1 MLAELL
7 QFLVSGL
14 TVGAVYALVAM
25 GFAMIYRATGVVN
38 FAQGELMMLVSYIA
52 FTLAGT
58 FQFGF
63 WLMLAATVA
72 ASVLIGLLI
81 EVLLIR
87 PMLGQPVF
95 STVMVTIGLA
105 VILRSVVVLIWGADP
120 MPLNAGLP
128 TEVIKIGPAG
138 LYPAQLYSVGLMAA
152 VLLGLWTFFRYSRVG
167 IAMRA
172 TANVQTAA
180 LLMGINVKRIF
191 ALSWA
196 LSAGLAAIAGVL
208 IGVIYDVNPGMWTTG
223 LRSFPAVILG
233 GLDSVF
239 GAALGGILIGV
250 VENLSEGYIGRGMKE
265 IAGFVLI
272 LVVLM
277 VRPYG
282 LFGKPEI
289 ERV

>member
-1 MLAELL
+1 MDYFL
-7 QFLVSGL
+7 QLVISGL
-14 TVGAVYALVAM
+14 AVGMIYSFIGM

-38 FAQGELMMLVSYIA
+38 FAQGEMMMLVAYIA
-52 FTLAGT
+52 FTLSGT
-58 FQFGF
+58 LKMGF
-63 WLMLAATVA
+63 WPMLLCTIILAM
-72 ASVLIGLLI
+72 LIGLVL

-95 STVMVTIGLA
+95 SIVMVTIGLS

-120 MPLNAGLP
+120 MPMDVGLS
-128 TEVIKIGPAG
+128 TEIVRIGPAG
-138 LYPAQLYSVGLMAA
+138 LYQAHLYGMGLMGV
-152 VLLGLWTFFRYSRVG
+152 VLLGLWAFFRYSRVG

-208 IGVIYDVNPGMWTTG
+208 VGVIYDINPGMWGTG

-239 GAALGGILIGV
+239 GAALGGALIGV

-265 IAGFVLI
+265 IAGFLLI

-282 LFGKPEI
+282 LFGKPDI

>member
-1 MLAELL
+1 MDYFIQL
-7 QFLVSGL
+7 LVSGIAAGL
-14 TVGAVYALVAM
+14 VYGFIGM

-38 FAQGELMMLVSYIA
+38 FAQGELMMLVAYIA

-58 FQFGF
+58 FKLGF
-63 WLMLAATVA
+63 WPLLLATVVV
-72 ASVLIGLLI
+72 SVALGLLV

-105 VILRSVVVLIWGADP
+105 VIIRSVVVLIWGADP

-208 IGVIYDVNPGMWTTG
+208 IGVVYDVNPGMWTTG

-282 LFGKPEI
+282 LFGKPDI

>member
-1 MLAELL
+1 MDFFVQLL
-7 QFLVSGL
+7 VTGIAAGLVYGFI
-14 TVGAVYALVAM
+14 GM

-38 FAQGELMMLVSYIA
+38 FAQGELMMLVAYIA
-52 FTLAGT
+52 FTLVGV
-58 FQFGF
+58 FKLGF
-63 WLMLAATVA
+63 WPLLF
-72 ASVLIGLLI
+72 ASVAVSVVLGLLV
-81 EVLLIR
+81 EAALIR

-95 STVMVTIGLA
+95 ATVMVTIGLA
-105 VILRSVVVLIWGADP
+105 VIIRSTVVLIWGADP
-120 MPLNAGLP
+120 MPLATGLTREP
-128 TEVIKIGPAG
+128 VRLGPAG
-138 LYPAQLYSVGLMAA
+138 VYPAQLYALGIMAVVVA
-152 VLLGLWTFFRYSRVG
+152 ALWAFFRFSRVG

-172 TANVQTAA
+172 TANLQTVA
-180 LLMGINVKRIF
+180 LLMGIDVRRIF

-196 LSAGLAAIAGVL
+196 LSATLAAIAGVL
-208 IGVIYDVNPGMWTTG
+208 VGVIYEVEPGMWLTG

-239 GAALGGILIGV
+239 GAALGGVLIGI
-250 VENLSEGYIGRGMKE
+250 VENMSEGYIGRGMKE

-282 LFGKPEI
+282 LFGRPDI

>member
-1 MLAELL
+1 MDYFIQL
-7 QFLVSGL
+7 LVSGIAAGL
-14 TVGAVYALVAM
+14 VYGFIGM

-38 FAQGELMMLVSYIA
+38 FAQGELMMLVAYVA

-58 FQFGF
+58 FKLGF
-63 WLMLAATVA
+63 WPLLL
-72 ASVLIGLLI
+72 ASVVVSVILGLLV

-105 VILRSVVVLIWGADP
+105 VIIRSVVVLIWGADP
-120 MPLNAGLP
+120 MPLSTGLSKEP
-128 TEVIKIGPAG
+128 IRIGPAG
-138 LYPAQLYSVGLMAA
+138 VYPAQLYALGIMAA
-152 VLLGLWTFFRYSRVG
+152 VVAGLWAFFRYSRVG

-172 TANVQTAA
+172 TANLQTVA

-208 IGVIYDVNPGMWTTG
+208 VGVIYDLEPGMWLVG

-250 VENLSEGYIGRGMKE
+250 VENMSEGYIGRGMKE
-265 IAGFVLI
+265 IAGFLLI
-272 LVVLM
+272 LIVLM

-282 LFGKPEI
+282 LFGKPDI

>member
-1 MLAELL
+1 MDYFIQL
-7 QFLVSGL
+7 LVSGIAAGL
-14 TVGAVYALVAM
+14 VYGFIGM

-38 FAQGELMMLVSYIA
+38 FAQGELMMLVAYVA

-58 FQFGF
+58 FKLGF
-63 WLMLAATVA
+63 WPLLL
-72 ASVLIGLLI
+72 ASVVVSVILGLLV

-105 VILRSVVVLIWGADP
+105 VIIRSVVVLIWGADP
-120 MPLNAGLP
+120 MPLSTGLSKEP
-128 TEVIKIGPAG
+128 IRIGPAG
-138 LYPAQLYSVGLMAA
+138 VYPAQLYALGIMAA
-152 VLLGLWTFFRYSRVG
+152 VVAGLWAFFRYSRVG

-172 TANVQTAA
+172 TANLQTVA

-208 IGVIYDVNPGMWTTG
+208 VGVIYDLEPGMWLVG

-250 VENLSEGYIGRGMKE
+250 AENMSEGYIGRGMKE
-265 IAGFVLI
+265 IAGFLLI
-272 LVVLM
+272 LIVLM
-277 VRPYG
+277 VRPYS
-282 LFGKPEI
+282 LFGKPDI

>member
-1 MLAELL
+1 L
-7 QFLVSGL
+7 
-14 TVGAVYALVAM
+14 
-25 GFAMIYRATGVVN
+25 
-38 FAQGELMMLVSYIA
+38 
-52 FTLAGT
+52 
-58 FQFGF
+58 
-63 WLMLAATVA
+63 
-72 ASVLIGLLI
+72 GLLV

-105 VILRSVVVLIWGADP
+105 VIIRSVVVLIWGADP
-120 MPLNAGLP
+120 MPLSAGLS
-128 TEVIKIGPAG
+128 TEPIRIGPAG
-138 LYPAQLYSVGLMAA
+138 VYPAQLYALGIMAVVVA
-152 VLLGLWTFFRYSRVG
+152 GLWAFFRYSRVG

-172 TANVQTAA
+172 TANLQTVA

-208 IGVIYDVNPGMWTTG
+208 VGVIYDLEPGMWLVG

-250 VENLSEGYIGRGMKE
+250 VENMSEGYIGRGMKE
-265 IAGFVLI
+265 IAGFLLI
-272 LVVLM
+272 LIVLM

-282 LFGKPEI
+282 LFGKPDI

>member
-1 MLAELL
+1 MDYFL
-7 QFLVSGL
+7 QLVISGL
-14 TVGAVYALVAM
+14 AVGMIYSFIGM

-38 FAQGELMMLVSYIA
+38 FAQGEMMMLVAYIA
-52 FTLAGT
+52 FTLSGT
-58 FQFGF
+58 LKMGF
-63 WLMLAATVA
+63 WPMLLCTIILAM
-72 ASVLIGLLI
+72 LIGLVL

-95 STVMVTIGLA
+95 SIVMVTIGLS

-120 MPLNAGLP
+120 MPMDVGLS
-128 TEVIKIGPAG
+128 TEIVRIGPAG
-138 LYPAQLYSVGLMAA
+138 LYQAHLYGMGLMGV
-152 VLLGLWTFFRYSRVG
+152 VLLGLWVFFRYSRVG

-208 IGVIYDVNPGMWTTG
+208 VGVIYDINPGMWGTG

-239 GAALGGILIGV
+239 GAALGGALIGV

-265 IAGFVLI
+265 IAGFLLI

-282 LFGKPEI
+282 LFGKPDI

>member
-1 MLAELL
+1 MDYLVQL
-7 QFLVSGL
+7 LVSGVA
-14 TVGAVYALVAM
+14 VGLVYGFIGM
-25 GFAMIYRATGVVN
+25 GFAMIFRATGVVN
-38 FAQGELMMLVSYIA
+38 FAQGELMMLVAYIG
-52 FTLAGT
+52 FTLVGT
-58 FQFGF
+58 FKLGF
-63 WLMLAATVA
+63 WPLLLASIVV
-72 ASVLIGLLI
+72 SVLIGLLV

-105 VILRSVVVLIWGADP
+105 VIIRSVVVLIWGADP
-120 MPLNAGLP
+120 MPLNTGLSTAP
-128 TEVIKIGPAG
+128 IRIGPAG
-138 LYPAQLYSVGLMAA
+138 VYPAQLYALGIMACVVG
-152 VLLGLWTFFRYSRVG
+152 GLWVFFRWSRTG

-172 TANVQTAA
+172 TANLQTTA

-208 IGVIYDVNPGMWTTG
+208 VGVIYDLNPGMWLTG

-239 GAALGGILIGV
+239 GAALGGVLIGV

-282 LFGKPEI
+282 LFGKAEI

>member
-1 MLAELL
+1 MDYFL
-7 QFLVSGL
+7 QLVISGIA
-14 TVGAVYALVAM
+14 VGLVYGFIGM

-52 FTLAGT
+52 FTLSGT

-63 WLMLAATVA
+63 WPMLLLTTA

-128 TEVIKIGPAG
+128 TEIIRIGPAG
-138 LYPAQLYSVGLMAA
+138 LYPAQLYAVGLMAV

-196 LSAGLAAIAGVL
+196 LSAGLAAIALSL
-208 IGVIYDVNPGMWTTG
+208 IHI
-223 LRSFPAVILG
+223 
-233 GLDSVF
+233 
-239 GAALGGILIGV
+239 
-250 VENLSEGYIGRGMKE
+250 
-265 IAGFVLI
+265 
-272 LVVLM
+272 
-277 VRPYG
+277 
-282 LFGKPEI
+282 
-289 ERV
+289 

>member
-1 MLAELL
+1 MDYFLQLL
-7 QFLVSGL
+7 ISGIAVGLVYGFI
-14 TVGAVYALVAM
+14 GM
-25 GFAMIYRATGVVN
+25 GFAMVYRATGVVN
-38 FAQGELMMLVSYIA
+38 FAQGELMMLVAYVA
-52 FTLAGT
+52 FTLAGVLKL
-58 FQFGF
+58 GF
-63 WLMLAATVA
+63 WPLLLATVVVA
-72 ASVLIGLLI
+72 MLIGLVV

-95 STVMVTIGLA
+95 ATVMVTIGLA
-105 VILRSVVVLIWGADP
+105 VILRSLVVLVWGADP
-120 MPLNAGLP
+120 LPLATGIP
-128 TEVIKIGPAG
+128 TEPIRIGPAG
-138 LYPAQLYSVGLMAA
+138 VYPAQLYALAIMAVVVA
-152 VLLGLWTFFRYSRVG
+152 ALWLFLRYTRVG

-172 TANVQTAA
+172 TANLQTVA
-180 LLMGINVKRIF
+180 LLMGIDVKRIF

-208 IGVIYDVNPGMWTTG
+208 VGVIYDLNPGMWLTG

-239 GAALGGILIGV
+239 GAALGGVLIGV

-282 LFGKPEI
+282 LFGRPEI

>member
-1 MLAELL
+1 MDYFIQL
-7 QFLVSGL
+7 LVSG
-14 TVGAVYALVAM
+14 VAAGMVYGFIGM
-25 GFAMIYRATGVVN
+25 GYAMIYRATGVVN
-38 FAQGELMMLVSYIA
+38 FAQGELMMLVAYIA

-58 FQFGF
+58 FKLGF
-63 WLMLAATVA
+63 WPLLLATVVV
-72 ASVLIGLLI
+72 SVALGLLV

-105 VILRSVVVLIWGADP
+105 VIIRSVVVLIWGADP
-120 MPLNAGLP
+120 MPLSTGLS
-128 TEVIKIGPAG
+128 TEPVRIGPAG
-138 LYPAQLYSVGLMAA
+138 VYPAQLHALGIMAA
-152 VLLGLWTFFRYSRVG
+152 VVAGLWAFFRYSRVG

-172 TANVQTAA
+172 TANLQTTA

-208 IGVIYDVNPGMWTTG
+208 VGVIYDLEPGMWLVG

-250 VENLSEGYIGRGMKE
+250 VENMSEGYIGRGMKE
-265 IAGFVLI
+265 IAGFLLI
-272 LVVLM
+272 LIVLM

-282 LFGKPEI
+282 LFGKPDI

>member
-1 MLAELL
+1 MDFFL
-7 QFLVSGL
+7 QLLVSGIAAGL
-14 TVGAVYALVAM
+14 VYGFIGM

-38 FAQGELMMLVSYIA
+38 FAQGELMMLVAYIA
-52 FTLAGT
+52 FSLVGTLGLS
-58 FQFGF
+58 F
-63 WLMLAATVA
+63 WPLLFAAIA
-72 ASVLIGLLI
+72 ASVLIGLVV

-87 PMLGQPVF
+87 PMLGRPVF

-105 VILRSVVVLIWGADP
+105 VIIRSLVVLIWGADP
-120 MPLNAGLP
+120 MPLATGLSREP
-128 TEVIKIGPAG
+128 IRIGPAG
-138 LYPAQLYSVGLMAA
+138 VYPAQLYALGIMAMVVA
-152 VLLGLWTFFRYSRVG
+152 GLWAFFRFSRTG

-172 TANVQTAA
+172 TANLQTVA
-180 LLMGINVKRIF
+180 LLVGIDVKRIF

-196 LSAGLAAIAGVL
+196 LSAMLAAIAGVL
-208 IGVIYDVNPGMWTTG
+208 VGVIYDLEPGMWLTG

-239 GAALGGILIGV
+239 GAALGGVLIGV
-250 VENLSEGYIGRGMKE
+250 VENMSEGYIGRGMKE

-282 LFGKPEI
+282 LFGRPDI

>member
-1 MLAELL
+1 MDYFL
-7 QFLVSGL
+7 QLLVSGIAAGL
-14 TVGAVYALVAM
+14 VYGFIGM

-38 FAQGELMMLVSYIA
+38 FAQGELMMLVAYIS
-52 FTLAGT
+52 FTLVGT
-58 FQFGF
+58 LGLSF
-63 WLMLAATVA
+63 WPLLFAAIA
-72 ASVLIGLLI
+72 ASVLIGLVV

-87 PMLGQPVF
+87 PMLGRPVF
-95 STVMVTIGLA
+95 ATVMVTIGLA
-105 VILRSVVVLIWGADP
+105 VIIRSVVVLIWGADP
-120 MPLNAGLP
+120 LPLATGLSREP
-128 TEVIKIGPAG
+128 IRIGPAG
-138 LYPAQLYSVGLMAA
+138 VYPAQLYALGIMITVVA
-152 VLLGLWTFFRYSRVG
+152 GLWAFFRYSRVG

-172 TANVQTAA
+172 TANLQTVA
-180 LLMGINVKRIF
+180 LLMGIDVKRIF

-196 LSAGLAAIAGVL
+196 LSAMLAAIAGVL
-208 IGVIYDVNPGMWTTG
+208 VGVIYDLEPGMWLTG

-239 GAALGGILIGV
+239 GAALGGVLIGV
-250 VENLSEGYIGRGMKE
+250 VENMSEGYIGRGMKE

-282 LFGKPEI
+282 LFGRPDI

>member
-1 MLAELL
+1 M
-7 QFLVSGL
+7 
-14 TVGAVYALVAM
+14 VYGFIGM

-52 FTLAGT
+52 FTLSGT

-63 WLMLAATVA
+63 WPMLLLTTA

-128 TEVIKIGPAG
+128 TEIIRIGPAG
-138 LYPAQLYSVGLMAA
+138 LYPAQLYAVGLMAV

-265 IAGFVLI
+265 IAGFLLI

>member
-1 MLAELL
+1 MDYFL
-7 QFLVSGL
+7 QLVISGL
-14 TVGAVYALVAM
+14 AVGMIYSFIGM

-38 FAQGELMMLVSYIA
+38 FAQGEMMMLVAYIA
-52 FTLAGT
+52 FTLSGT
-58 FQFGF
+58 LKMGF
-63 WLMLAATVA
+63 WPMLLCTIILAM
-72 ASVLIGLLI
+72 LIGLVL

-95 STVMVTIGLA
+95 SIVMVTIGLS

-120 MPLNAGLP
+120 MPMDVGLS
-128 TEVIKIGPAG
+128 TEIVRIGPAG
-138 LYPAQLYSVGLMAA
+138 LYQAHLYGMGLMGV
-152 VLLGLWTFFRYSRVG
+152 VLLGLWAFFRYSRVG

-208 IGVIYDVNPGMWTTG
+208 VGVIYDINPGMWGTG

-239 GAALGGILIGV
+239 GAALGGALIGV

-265 IAGFVLI
+265 IAGFLMI

-282 LFGKPEI
+282 LFGKPDI

>member
-1 MLAELL
+1 MDYFL
-7 QFLVSGL
+7 QLVISGIA
-14 TVGAVYALVAM
+14 VGLVYGFIGM

-38 FAQGELMMLVSYIA
+38 FAQGEMMMLVSYIA

-63 WLMLAATVA
+63 WPMLAATVA
-72 ASVLIGLLI
+72 ASVLIGLVI

-128 TEVIKIGPAG
+128 TEVIRIGPAG
-138 LYPAQLYSVGLMAA
+138 LYPAQLYAVGLMAA

-239 GAALGGILIGV
+239 GAALGGVLIGV

-282 LFGKPEI
+282 LFGKPDI

>member
-1 MLAELL
+1 
-7 QFLVSGL
+7 
-14 TVGAVYALVAM
+14 
-25 GFAMIYRATGVVN
+25 
-38 FAQGELMMLVSYIA
+38 
-52 FTLAGT
+52 
-58 FQFGF
+58 
-63 WLMLAATVA
+63 
-72 ASVLIGLLI
+72 
-81 EVLLIR
+81 
-87 PMLGQPVF
+87 MLGQPVF

-105 VILRSVVVLIWGADP
+105 VIIRSVVVLIWGADP
-120 MPLNAGLP
+120 MPLSTGLS
-128 TEVIKIGPAG
+128 TEPIRIGPAG
-138 LYPAQLYSVGLMAA
+138 VYPAQLHALGIMAVVVA
-152 VLLGLWTFFRYSRVG
+152 GLWAFFRYSRVG

-172 TANVQTAA
+172 TANLQTVA

-208 IGVIYDVNPGMWTTG
+208 VGVIYDLEPGMWLVG

-250 VENLSEGYIGRGMKE
+250 VENMSEGYIGRGMKE
-265 IAGFVLI
+265 IAGFLLI
-272 LVVLM
+272 LIVLM

-282 LFGKPEI
+282 LFGKPDI

>member
-1 MLAELL
+1 MDYLVQL
-7 QFLVSGL
+7 LVSGVA
-14 TVGAVYALVAM
+14 VGLVYGFVGM

-38 FAQGELMMLVSYIA
+38 FAQGELMMLVAYIA
-52 FTLAGT
+52 FTLSGT
-58 FQFGF
+58 LGLGF
-63 WLMLAATVA
+63 WALLG
-72 ASVLIGLLI
+72 ASIVVSIVIGLVVEL
-81 EVLLIR
+81 LLIR

-105 VILRSVVVLIWGADP
+105 VIIRSVVVLVWGADP
-120 MPLNAGLP
+120 MPLATGISTAP
-128 TEVIKIGPAG
+128 IRIGPAG
-138 LYPAQLYSVGLMAA
+138 VFPAQLYALAIMAA
-152 VLLGLWTFFRYSRVG
+152 VVAALWLFFRHSRTG

-172 TANVQTAA
+172 TANLQTTA

-208 IGVIYDVNPGMWTTG
+208 VGVIYDLNPGLWLTG

-239 GAALGGILIGV
+239 GAALGGVLIGV

-282 LFGKPEI
+282 LFGNAEI

>member
-1 MLAELL
+1 MDYFLQLVISGIAVGLL
-7 QFLVSGL
+7 YGFIG
-14 TVGAVYALVAM
+14 M

-38 FAQGELMMLVSYIA
+38 FAQGELMMLVAYVA

-58 FQFGF
+58 FKLGF
-63 WLMLAATVA
+63 WPLLL
-72 ASVLIGLLI
+72 ASVVVSVILGLLV

-105 VILRSVVVLIWGADP
+105 VIIRSVVVLIWGADP
-120 MPLNAGLP
+120 MPLSTGLSKEP
-128 TEVIKIGPAG
+128 IRIGPAG
-138 LYPAQLYSVGLMAA
+138 VYPAQLYALGIMAA
-152 VLLGLWTFFRYSRVG
+152 VVAGLWAFFRYSRVG

-172 TANVQTAA
+172 TANLQTVA

-208 IGVIYDVNPGMWTTG
+208 VGVIYDLEPGMWLVG

-250 VENLSEGYIGRGMKE
+250 AENMSEGYIGRGMKE
-265 IAGFVLI
+265 IAGFLLI
-272 LVVLM
+272 LIVLM

-282 LFGKPEI
+282 LFGKPDI